1 MPGAIATDRHTVA
14 ATDVLRV
21 QRHRVR
27 DAAPVDA
34 QRRAVDVLQGVGWLV
49 VVRVERLVRLAAP
62 QPRLLGTLL
71 LLCARGQSP
80 PWATGPR
87 EAAALR
93 PTAEKRVL
101 GCLPGDR
108 QIGDQRPL
116 DAGRSLRD
124 PRWALVGRRG
134 RGLIAVV
141 REIPGVR

>member
-27 DAAPVDA
+27 DAAPIDA
-34 QRRAVDVLQGVGWLV
+34 QRRAVDVLQRVGWLV
-49 VVRVERLVRLAAP
+49 VVRGERLVRLAAP

-71 LLCARGQSP
+71 LLGARVQSTR
-80 PWATGPR
+80 WDTGPR
-87 EAAALR
+87 EAVVVR
-93 PTAEKRVL
+93 PAVERRVL
-101 GCLPGDR
+101 GCLSGDR
-108 QIGDQRPL
+108 QRGDQPPL